1 MDFVWVFSGPR
12 NHFPSGVFAT
22 REQAEAWIEMHRL
35 EGTLTKYPVG
45 ISAYDFAIQQGHF
58 TPRKPEHSSPA
69 FIANFSSATQDHYH
83 YEREG

>member
-1 MDFVWVFSGPR
+1 MDYVWVFSGSR

-22 REQAEAWIEMHRL
+22 REQAETWINAHSL

-45 ISAYDFAIQQGHF
+45 VSAYDYAVQQGHF
-58 TPRKPEHSSPA
+58 EPRKPEHSSAA